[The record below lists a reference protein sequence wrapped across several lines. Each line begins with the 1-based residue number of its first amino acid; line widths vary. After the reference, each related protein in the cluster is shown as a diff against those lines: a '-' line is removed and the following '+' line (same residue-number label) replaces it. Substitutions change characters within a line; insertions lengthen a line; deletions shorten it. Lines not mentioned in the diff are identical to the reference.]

1 MLEIRLIVRAAHT
14 IAAAVWVG
22 GNIFYLLVALPA
34 LRSGGAAP
42 GVARAGTGA
51 ERGCQDAATDQ
62 HAAVNAERDEQLRGP
77 ASGVLHQHDAGHA
90 EFFDGPA
97 INGADLFAAKKAHG
111 N

>member
-1 MLEIRLIVRAAHT
+1 MPRDHEAV
-14 IAAAVWVG
+14 AAVVP
-22 GNIFYLLVALPA
+22 L
-34 LRSGGAAP
+34 
-42 GVARAGTGA
+42 
-51 ERGCQDAATDQ
+51 AATDQ